1 MESKKVAKKKFTL
14 KKIKRIFI
22 NLLREIGNLFKGLFN
37 KFMQLSVTIRAIICV
52 WVVIVGLLIAL
63 VFFGS
68 NNNNF
73 KGTYSE
79 LENKMNEAAINYLN
93 KSELYPLSTNK
104 EKLDMQLLLDFSTL
118 VESDIFDNTCVGY
131 SVGYYDEDSD
141 DYVVNS
147 YLNCKKYTTEGYSKN
162 K

>member
-1 MESKKVAKKKFTL
+1 MESKKVTKKKFTL
-14 KKIKRIFI
+14 KKVKRIFI

-37 KFMQLSVTIRAIICV
+37 KFMQLSVNTRAIICV

-63 VFFGS
+63 VFVGSS
-68 NNNNF
+68 NNNF
-73 KGTYSE
+73 IGTYSE
-79 LENKMNEAAINYLN
+79 LENKMNEAAINYF
-93 KSELYPLSTNK
+93 KKYEIYPLSTNK
-104 EKLDMQLLLDFSTL
+104 ERLDMQLLLDFSSL
-118 VESDIFDNTCVGY
+118 YESDIFDDTCVGY
-131 SVGYYDEDSD
+131 SVGYYDEDSE